1 MKMSLLDWQNNGWL
15 RPHKTDK
22 QEMTNLLAIVDRDI
36 ADAKANDI
44 SDDWR
49 FGIAYNAALKLCTMM
64 LYAHGFRPENN
75 LAHYRTLMAMEFTIG
90 PHRKE
95 DAVYLD
101 ACRVKRN
108 TVEYDNVGCASKSE
122 AEELLSF
129 VHELRQEVLELLA
142 KNFPDLCPD

>member
-1 MKMSLLDWQNNGWL
+1 MSLLDWQNNGWL

-108 TVEYDNVGCASKSE
+108 TVEYDNVGCASTSE

-129 VHELRQEVLELLA
+129 VHELRQEVLALLA